1 MTWLWVADGDNGV
14 AADRCLTGF
23 GDGHHTRVS
32 DGLRFETLVHGE
44 PEHDRQVGAA
54 NQKEVEAAE
63 VRPSRTAVL
72 APSPGAVECRRAAGA
87 PPRTPRRGLIQT
99 GFPSRALAM
108 RRSEVPSD
116 TPEQLP

>member
-63 VRPSRTAVL
+63 VRPSHTAAFGAQSGRGRVQACSGCSSSDAATGSDPDRL
-72 APSPGAVECRRAAGA
+72 PVAGVGDAPV
-87 PPRTPRRGLIQT
+87 
-99 GFPSRALAM
+99 
-108 RRSEVPSD
+108 
-116 TPEQLP
+116 